1 MAGIANSGPEP
12 QVRILDGGAEVYPAM
27 LAAIGAARSE
37 IHLEVYAFAL
47 DATGERFAAAL
58 ADAARRGVQ
67 VDVVVDGLGSALD
80 GRTLEMM
87 LGPAGVRFRIFN
99 PLRALLVGHFRRNHR
114 KLLLVDDEVV
124 FVGGINIGDEY
135 ERGGDGP
142 DAWADVAAEL
152 RGPICRWLGSRLR
165 GQRVRPMTG
174 PVRLWLSGLG
184 GGWPLRRRYLKA
196 IGSAR
201 RSVWIAHAYFLP
213 DRRLVRTITA
223 AARRGVEVVLL
234 LAGQSDVPFARSA
247 ALRLYGRLLGAG
259 VRIHEWQRSVLHAKA
274 AVVDGERMLIGSFNL
289 DPLSLA
295 NLETLLEVH
304 DTGAARQGEA
314 WISRHLA
321 AARAVDPG
329 EVRGRSLLQRW
340 VLDVLGS
347 WVAAAARLTGRLL
360 RR

>member
-1 MAGIANSGPEP
+1 MAAIANSGPAP
-12 QVRILDGGAEVYPAM
+12 RVRILDGGAEVYPAM

-37 IHLEVYAFAL
+37 IRLEVYAFAL

-58 ADAARRGVQ
+58 ADAAHRGVQ
-67 VDVVVDGLGSALD
+67 VEVVVDGLGSALD
-80 GRTLEMM
+80 GRALEMM
-87 LGPAGVRFRIFN
+87 LEPAGVRFRIFN
-99 PLRALLVGHFRRNHR
+99 PLRALLIGRFRRNHR
-114 KLLLVDDEVV
+114 KLLLVDDEVIYL
-124 FVGGINIGDEY
+124 GGINIGDEY
-135 ERGGDGP
+135 EAGGGLDG
-142 DAWADVAAEL
+142 WADLAAEL

-234 LAGQSDVPFARSA
+234 LPGHSDVPFARSA
-247 ALRLYGRLLGAG
+247 SLRLYGKLLRAG
-259 VRIHEWQRSVLHAKA
+259 VRIHEWDRSMLHAKA

-295 NLETLLEVH
+295 NMETLLELH
-304 DTGAARQGEA
+304 DAGAARQGEV
-314 WISRHLA
+314 WISRHVA
-321 AARAVDPG
+321 VARAIDPG

-347 WVAAAARLTGRLL
+347 WAAAAARLTARLL